1 MLDACTASL
10 GRPHFCNRQLEER
23 LERFL
28 SSRILI
34 CSCFAPHLLLLQTQQ
49 GDRASPPHVLTWL
62 QNLFAAYQR
71 SCGSGLRI
79 NLIKNCFISTFNV
92 LRLEGHFANTNT
104 LLRAPRKV
112 ESRLSE
118 PRSPFTLLEKSS
130 CCLLDSE
137 AEGNCLTD
145 AVSAG
150 LPC

>member
-1 MLDACTASL
+1 MCTASL

-28 SSRILI
+28 SSWILI
-34 CSCFAPHLLLLQTQQ
+34 CPCFAPHLLLLQSQQ

-130 CCLLDSE
+130 CGLLDGE
-137 AEGNCLTD
+137 VKETA
-145 AVSAG
+145 
-150 LPC
+150 